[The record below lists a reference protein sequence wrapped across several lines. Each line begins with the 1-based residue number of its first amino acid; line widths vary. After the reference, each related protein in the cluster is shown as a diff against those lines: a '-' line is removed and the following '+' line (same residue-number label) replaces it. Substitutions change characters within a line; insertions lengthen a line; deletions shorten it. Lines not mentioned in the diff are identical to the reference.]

1 MDDVRKDGLMKRFDL
16 LRSPLLLLAVGVLLL
31 NDFVL
36 KATFHNWLTGKLSDV
51 AGLAAFTI
59 FWCAIW
65 PRHVWKVGA
74 SIAIF
79 FAFWKSPYSQGL
91 IEAANAVLPLSIG
104 RTVDISDLLAL
115 PVVWLVC
122 RNAHRLPLVDVGKI
136 GVWLTA
142 CVCLIAF
149 TATSSVNEHAVTRT
163 SELTRPATD
172 AGIQS
177 LFDRVA
183 AQQGLMCRRCDPPS
197 LGRTYWSTSGSP
209 VSLSLSFDADP
220 PQRLYF
226 NVLTL
231 TFNEKLPAADRQRVD
246 QVAQAVEAALKAD
259 FPGLDVRPWA
269 APQSRRFW
277 IDLQLGPVATKGA
290 GDTLSDAGDYGR
302 ATVIMDE
309 VAHRYGLRGSG
320 GGYFVDAVLPRLRMV
335 ALDISA
341 DGQRT
346 VWIDAWPEQFARQ
359 QAMAEEL
366 LRRFRQAFGE
376 ERVVRRDDG

>member
-1 MDDVRKDGLMKRFDL
+1 MKRFDL

-36 KATFHNWLTGKLSDV
+36 KAAFHNGLTGKLSDV

-65 PRHVWKVGA
+65 PRHVRTVGA
-74 SIAIF
+74 VITVLF
-79 FAFWKSPYSQGL
+79 VFWKSSYASGA
-91 IEAANAVLPLSIG
+91 IEAANAILPLAIG
-104 RTVDISDLLAL
+104 RTVDYTDLVAL

-122 RNAHRLPLVDVGKI
+122 GNTHRLPLVDLGKI

-142 CVCLIAF
+142 GVCLFAF
-149 TATSSVNEHAVTRT
+149 TATSSIDEHAVTRT

-183 AQQGLMCRRCDPPS
+183 GQQGLECQTCALPS
-197 LGRTYWSTSGSP
+197 LGRSYRSTASP
-209 VSLSLSFDADP
+209 YVSLDLSFDADP

-226 NVLTL
+226 NVFAL
-231 TFNEKLPAADRQRVD
+231 TFNEDLPAADRQRVD
-246 QVAQAVEAALKAD
+246 RVAEAVEAALKAD
-259 FPGLDVRPWA
+259 FPGLELRPWTT
-269 APQSRRFW
+269 PQSRRFW
-277 IDLQLGPVATKGA
+277 IDLRLGPVAAPA
-290 GDTLSDAGDYGR
+290 GDVLSAAGDYGR
-302 ATVIMDE
+302 ATAIMDE

-320 GGYFVDAVLPRLRMV
+320 GGYYLDGVLSRLK
-335 ALDISA
+335 ITSFNTSA
-341 DGQRT
+341 DWEVV

-359 QAMAEEL
+359 QVLTDEL

-376 ERVVRRDDG
+376 DRVFRREDG